1 MMAFFPF
8 FLIFIF
14 DNLFLKEREYLK
26 LEFLNHQIIFAK
38 KKKQYPSW
46 TLQIGFSSPKQI

>member
-26 LEFLNHQIIFAK
+26 LEFLNRQIIFAK